1 MKGGVAVEEG
11 VVLEGTGDPVVFAW
25 PDFEPANL
33 FAGLAVSRLAAVEA
47 LAEGGTPTVMAW
59 AGPSGDEGEG
69 RLRQWVEAR
78 RGQPIHFVSVPRA
91 CRLNHPWRVR
101 WERAFDFHEWLRGY
115 VRDAP
120 VAAVD
125 FPESGGVAY
134 YSLLAK
140 SGGLDF
146 GGVRFVVEVSGPLR
160 RVRASGFRAIDNLAD
175 LYGDYLERRAI
186 ELADAMIVPDASV
199 GAWLE
204 GHGWKVPDR
213 VAVIGPAIG
222 EPHPV
227 PAADHISQLV
237 FVAPLGE
244 EGRLPAC
251 CRALGSGRMQKAL
264 QDKRVVFWG
273 PEGHVRERSGSAF
286 LGRCTG
292 GWKFRWRVESDL
304 SARAAETLF
313 GDGGGVA
320 IFPAGR
326 SVAWLPHQWCRDAGV
341 RCVEPGGAGEESRHR
356 QMDAADL
363 RMTEAFTDPAAME
376 RVLDRVLGGMTEPPA
391 AFPLRPAERTS
402 GRVRLLRER
411 AGVPRASVAGRD
423 TPAVSVCIVTRNR
436 SKLLSQALASIEVQD
451 YPDIEVVLV
460 DDGSTFQASL
470 AFLEEIGPRFL
481 EKGWKLLR
489 QERAFHAAARNRAVR
504 EARGDWVLLFDDDC
518 VAEPDLVRRLV
529 TFAVTIGA
537 DVVTCPRH
545 VFVGDHSPSRG
556 DRSGQLWVPLG
567 AVPSAGLFENC
578 VGDTNLLA
586 RREAFLRVG
595 GLRTDF
601 GVPAADR
608 EFLVRA
614 ASEGLRVEVMPEVL
628 YHYRV
633 TPDSVSRGLTPE
645 AESLRDLRFARP
657 FVEALPRAMADLPCI
672 AAGWMQSFQS
682 AEREIA
688 RLRARIAK
696 LDEKLAGRS
705 RMVHRHREIRVRLD
719 LGSLLEWFRRLGR
732 SIQKRLPGRRRGRG

>member
-1 MKGGVAVEEG
+1 M
-11 VVLEGTGDPVVFAW
+11 
-25 PDFEPANL
+25 
-33 FAGLAVSRLAAVEA
+33 R
-47 LAEGGTPTVMAW
+47 
-59 AGPSGDEGEG
+59 
-69 RLRQWVEAR
+69 
-78 RGQPIHFVSVPRA
+78 
-91 CRLNHPWRVR
+91 
-101 WERAFDFHEWLRGY
+101 
-115 VRDAP
+115 
-120 VAAVD
+120 
-125 FPESGGVAY
+125 
-134 YSLLAK
+134 
-140 SGGLDF
+140 
-146 GGVRFVVEVSGPLR
+146 
-160 RVRASGFRAIDNLAD
+160 
-175 LYGDYLERRAI
+175 
-186 ELADAMIVPDASV
+186 
-199 GAWLE
+199 
-204 GHGWKVPDR
+204 
-213 VAVIGPAIG
+213 
-222 EPHPV
+222 
-227 PAADHISQLV
+227 
-237 FVAPLGE
+237 
-244 EGRLPAC
+244 
-251 CRALGSGRMQKAL
+251 KAL

-286 LGRCTG
+286 LGRCAG
-292 GWKFRWRVESDL
+292 GWKFRWRVENDL
-304 SARAAETLF
+304 SARAAEALF

-341 RCVEPGGAGEESRHR
+341 RCFEPGGAGEESRHR

-363 RMTEAFTDPAAME
+363 RMTEAFADPAAME

-411 AGVPRASVAGRD
+411 AGVPRASVVGRD

-436 SKLLSQALASIEVQD
+436 SKLLSQALASIEAQD

-460 DDGSTFQASL
+460 DDGSAFQASL
-470 AFLEEIGPRFL
+470 AFLEEIGPRFR

-504 EARGDWVLLFDDDC
+504 EARGDWALLFDDDC
-518 VAEPDLVRRLV
+518 VAEPDLIRRLV
-529 TFAVTIGA
+529 TFAMTIGA
-537 DVVTCPRH
+537 DIVTCPRH

-657 FVEALPRAMADLPCI
+657 FVEALPRAMADLPRI
-672 AAGWMQSFQS
+672 AVGWMQSFQS

-688 RLRARIAK
+688 RLRARIAR

-705 RMVHRHREIRVRLD
+705 RIVGRHHEIRVRLD
-719 LGSLLEWFRRLGR
+719 WGSLLEWFGRLGR
-732 SIQKRLPGRRRGRG
+732 SIQKRMPGRRRGRG